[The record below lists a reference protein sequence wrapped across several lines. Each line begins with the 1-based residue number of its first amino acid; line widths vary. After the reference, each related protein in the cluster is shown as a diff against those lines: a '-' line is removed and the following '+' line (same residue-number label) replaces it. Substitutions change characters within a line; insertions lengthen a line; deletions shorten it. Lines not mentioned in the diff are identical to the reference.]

1 MYDLSV
7 TDVHGYMTDSAA
19 ALIEQ
24 KVARLDR
31 IQAYRSTYGRLCCCG
46 TRKADA
52 EVCHYGKYK
61 TGTVCSVG
69 QAGATVYIRITY
81 KLKCVAYNTLTN
93 ARRAGA

>member
-69 QAGATVYIRITY
+69 QAGATVYLSLIHI
-81 KLKCVAYNTLTN
+81 
-93 ARRAGA
+93 

>member
-19 ALIEQ
+19 SLIEQ
-24 KVARLDR
+24 KVAGLDG
-31 IQAYRSTYGRLCCCG
+31 IQAYRSTYGRLCCCS

-69 QAGATVYIRITY
+69 QAGAAVNIGITHELY
-81 KLKCVAYNTLTN
+81 RVGSDLLTKI
-93 ARRAGA
+93 

>member
-24 KVARLDR
+24 KVAGLDG

-69 QAGATVYIRITY
+69 QAGAAVYIRINY

-93 ARRAGA
+93 AGRAGA

>member
-24 KVARLDR
+24 KVAGLDG
-31 IQAYRSTYGRLCCCG
+31 IQAYRSTYGRLCCCS

-52 EVCHYGKYK
+52 EV
-61 TGTVCSVG
+61 
-69 QAGATVYIRITY
+69 
-81 KLKCVAYNTLTN
+81 
-93 ARRAGA
+93 

>member
-24 KVARLDR
+24 KVAGLDG

-69 QAGATVYIRITY
+69 QAGAAVYIRI
-81 KLKCVAYNTLTN
+81 KIG
-93 ARRAGA
+93 RAHV